1 MVQQCEICII
11 GVLSYI
17 ENDIKAGTGL
27 KATHT
32 GIEHRSRPLNV
43 KGSIQGWGSGD
54 AILVRSSGTLPI
66 THTLPAL
73 ENRGG
78 QWTKA
83 PTLDSISQA
92 QTSLQ
97 SRPKKLCKDHLMGDP
112 SVLKIS

>member
-1 MVQQCEICII
+1 MVRVQ
-11 GVLSYI
+11 S
-17 ENDIKAGTGL
+17 KAGALGML
-27 KATHT
+27 YWY
-32 GIEHRSRPLNV
+32 GPL
-43 KGSIQGWGSGD
+43 
-54 AILVRSSGTLPI
+54 ALFLLPTL
-66 THTLPAL
+66 TAL